1 MRKPRRPK
9 WIRLPFV
16 TSVDIDRSMVTRD
29 LALFDLSATVARV
42 RPYLDDGTLLQL
54 DRDAVANDSH
64 NVVADSDEVAAA
76 MLAEKALEAEAE

>member
-1 MRKPRRPK
+1 M
-9 WIRLPFV
+9 